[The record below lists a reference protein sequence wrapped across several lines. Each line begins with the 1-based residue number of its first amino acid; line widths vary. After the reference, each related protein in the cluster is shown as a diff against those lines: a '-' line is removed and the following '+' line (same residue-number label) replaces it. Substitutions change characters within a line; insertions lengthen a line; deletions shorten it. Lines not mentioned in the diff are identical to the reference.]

1 MQHQLKKTILST
13 VTFNEH
19 NAILV
24 EDPNDKALKPVQ
36 FLLRLILILLL
47 SL

>member
-1 MQHQLKKTILST
+1 MQHQLKKTIIST
-13 VTFNEH
+13 PTFNKH

-24 EDPNDKALKPVQ
+24 EDQKDKDLKPVQ
-36 FLLRLILILLL
+36 FLPRLILILLL